1 MADGRRRKWNG
12 TRSLRARPNFDRC
25 TCTVE
30 VVVFERYIRENTVG
44 KKRKKSKRK
53 RWSAKMYLLFLFSY
67 DTRFDILNETETGR
81 DCGPRL
87 LLLLLLLLLLVLCLA
102 RERSIT
108 LNYCQQPASLCT
120 SGGSC
125 NDSVTA
131 WLRVKRKKKKERKG
145 LKLLSNFSFLC
156 TIGGDGG
163 HDWRWVLCA
172 RMMII
177 IGLSLVHTRWH
188 ALC

>member
-1 MADGRRRKWNG
+1 
-12 TRSLRARPNFDRC
+12 
-25 TCTVE
+25 
-30 VVVFERYIRENTVG
+30 
-44 KKRKKSKRK
+44 
-53 RWSAKMYLLFLFSY
+53 MYLLFLFSY

-131 WLRVKRKKKKERKG
+131 WLRVKRKKKRKEKKRKASSCFPTFRFFVPLAVMG
-145 LKLLSNFSFLC
+145 G
-156 TIGGDGG
+156 TIGGGCC
-163 HDWRWVLCA
+163 VL
-172 RMMII
+172 
-177 IGLSLVHTRWH
+177 G
-188 ALC
+188 